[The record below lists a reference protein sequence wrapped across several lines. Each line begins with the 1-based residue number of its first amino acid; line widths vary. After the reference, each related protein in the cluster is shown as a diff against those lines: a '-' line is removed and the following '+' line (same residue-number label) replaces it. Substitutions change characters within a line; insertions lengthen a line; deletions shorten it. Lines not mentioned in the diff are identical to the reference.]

1 MTFLEMQ
8 TLTLSW
14 LDDVDAQ
21 YFTSTQVK
29 LWLNN
34 AQKEAQKLIEQAF
47 EGHFIKCVE
56 TTTVIDQREYELPSD
71 FRRLHRLEL
80 VLSGS
85 SFVTQDTSLL
95 QKITRNQQD
104 AFERKGTPQ
113 AYYFKG
119 TQIVLVPAPDSAKT
133 LRMEYAY
140 RLADLTADAD
150 VSEIPIHYH
159 EYLPLLATR
168 DGFLKDGRDPA
179 PIMAKIAAFED
190 QIKKDAEQRNADMPR
205 TVVQT
210 MFNESNDEFW

>member
-1 MTFLEMQ
+1 VTFLEMQ
-8 TLTLSW
+8 TLVLSW

-119 TQIVLVPAPDSAKT
+119 TQIVLVPVPDSAKT

-168 DGFLKDGRDPA
+168 DGLLKDGRDPA
-179 PIMAKIAAFED
+179 PIMAKIASFED

-210 MFNESNDEFW
+210 MYDESNDEFW